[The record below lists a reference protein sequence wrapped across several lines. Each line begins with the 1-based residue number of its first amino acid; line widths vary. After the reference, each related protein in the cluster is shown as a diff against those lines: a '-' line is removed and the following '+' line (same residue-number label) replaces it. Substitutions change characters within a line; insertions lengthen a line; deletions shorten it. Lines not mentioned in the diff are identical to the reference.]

1 MVRQQQITEQIAKW
15 SLKEKV
21 GQLFILAFPGKSAQ
35 AAQHMIA
42 EYNLGGCYLSQ
53 DNAETFAQAQ
63 DLNRGL
69 QQILEQHQRLPLLL
83 GVDQEGHGRA
93 RG

>member
-42 EYNLGGCYLSQ
+42 EYN
-53 DNAETFAQAQ
+53 F
-63 DLNRGL
+63 
-69 QQILEQHQRLPLLL
+69 
-83 GVDQEGHGRA
+83 
-93 RG
+93 